1 MKLNEDNFK
10 TFYNQYKL
18 IVYNV
23 AINYVQNI
31 EDAEEITQDVFVKA
45 FQSYHK
51 FNHISDV
58 NTWLYRIAINTSLDF
73 IRKKS
78 AKKYLFVFGKKSLN
92 DNEFN
97 TISNFEHPGILL
109 ENQENAKIMF
119 QAINSL
125 TENQKTAFVLSKLE
139 ELNNTEIAT
148 IMNLSIS
155 AVEGL
160 VFRAKQ
166 ALQEKL
172 SQEFKNYQKKK

>member
-18 IVYNV
+18 VVYNV
-23 AINYVQNI
+23 AINYVQNL

-45 FQSYHK
+45 FKSYHK
-51 FNHISDV
+51 FNHNSDV
-58 NTWLYRIAINTSLDF
+58 KTWLYRIAINTSLDF

-92 DNEFN
+92 DNEIN
-97 TISNFEHPGILL
+97 NISNFEHPGILI
-109 ENQENAKIMF
+109 ENEENAKIMF

-160 VFRAKQ
+160 IFRAKQ